1 SLGAVQLR
9 IMTNNP
15 EKITDLSEY
24 GIEIVSREPIAIP
37 PKKENR
43 FYLRTKQ
50 EKMGHLLH
58 IADAPDETV

>member
-1 SLGAVQLR
+1 
-9 IMTNNP
+9 MTNNP

-24 GIEIVSREPIAIP
+24 GIVIVSREPIAIL

-50 EKMGHLLH
+50 VKMWHLLDVPEN
-58 IADAPDETV
+58 AVNDMN